1 MNLLRF
7 HRLIAP
13 EGVGGCQTGHAVR
26 GSASVD
32 CSATIIGRRLDAT
45 QYFNHTGI
53 CDIPV
58 LIPSTG
64 SCEVA
69 PSKHRLLQHCRA
81 CSVRTTRH
89 DPEASCD
96 SLGRCEGGEEEK
108 IRPRI
113 RQSVSNRGQDKT
125 ILALFV
131 LSREDCSLLSA
142 TRQNFWAHVI
152 ITLPHDLNPLWL
164 ANVPVMSALL
174 FQAAS
179 DTLVDLLAD
188 PQYLGAQPGIL
199 AALHTWSQTLVLHPH
214 VHCLVTGGG
223 LTPDGHWKAVHH
235 GFLLPARVV
244 MAVF

>member
-1 MNLLRF
+1 MVVKRGT
-7 HRLIAP
+7 RC
-13 EGVGGCQTGHAVR
+13 G

-142 TRQNFWAHVI
+142 TRQNFWA
-152 ITLPHDLNPLWL
+152 
-164 ANVPVMSALL
+164 LL
-174 FQAAS
+174 IMRSSNA
-179 DTLVDLLAD
+179 
-188 PQYLGAQPGIL
+188 
-199 AALHTWSQTLVLHPH
+199 
-214 VHCLVTGGG
+214 
-223 LTPDGHWKAVHH
+223 
-235 GFLLPARVV
+235 
-244 MAVF
+244 